1 MNKPKNYYNKCQIFT
16 PAKNVIELLNTA
28 GYKEN
33 LFEKKILENAC
44 GDGNIL
50 KEIVR
55 RYIQD
60 ALNQNKT
67 LSEIQLGLENNI
79 YGFEIDPR
87 HYQKCIQ
94 NLNDIAN
101 IYNITDVHWKIFQK
115 DFLKTKL
122 TNTFDFVVGNP
133 PYIVYKELSI
143 DDRQYLKK
151 HFKSCNKGKFDYCY
165 AFIEASLN
173 ALNENGVLAYL
184 IPSSIFKNVFAQNL
198 RQILLKHI
206 TTIVDYTTKK
216 LFENALIA
224 AAILVCKKD
233 SNSSNLTYTDI
244 ENQKTIEITKELL
257 TDKWI
262 FSNETLTND
271 KKRFGDY
278 FKASITIATLL
289 NEVFILKKCT
299 YNDNYVFVDEY
310 KIEKNLVRKAYSPR
324 GLNSNHKELIIFP
337 YQYINN
343 KLTRYTE
350 DEFEKLYPEAT
361 KYFKHNSERLSK
373 RKSDSNVKYFE
384 YGRTQALSHLNQK
397 KLLTSIVV
405 TNKVKVYE
413 LSTKDIPYSGIFI
426 IPIRDKPLS
435 EAKKILESSAF
446 FKYVQQIG
454 INANGKSIRITA
466 KDINDFYF

>member
-1 MNKPKNYYNKCQIFT
+1 MNKPKNYYDKCQIFT
-16 PAKNVIELLNTA
+16 PAENVIELLDAA

-33 LFEKKILENAC
+33 LFEKKVLENAC

-50 KEIVR
+50 KEIVK

-60 ALNQNKT
+60 AFNQNKT
-67 LSEIQLGLENNI
+67 LKEIQLGLENNI
-79 YGFEIDPR
+79 YGFEIDPK
-87 HYQKCIQ
+87 HHQKCIK
-94 NLNDIAN
+94 NLDDIAN
-101 IYNITDVHWKIFQK
+101 TYNIKDVHWKIFQK
-115 DFLKTKL
+115 DFLKTKM
-122 TNTFDFVVGNP
+122 TNTFDFVIGNP

-151 HFKSCNKGKFDYCY
+151 HFESCTKGKFDYCY

-173 ALNENGVLAYL
+173 ALNKNGILAYL

-206 TTIVDYTTKK
+206 TIIADYTTKK

-224 AAILVCKKD
+224 AALLVCKKD
-233 SNSSNLTYTDI
+233 SNSSNLIYKDVESRKI
-244 ENQKTIEITKELL
+244 LEIKKELL
-257 TDKWI
+257 SDKWI
-262 FSNETLTND
+262 FSNRSLIDN

-278 FKASITIATLL
+278 FNASITVATLL
-289 NEVFILKKCT
+289 NEIFILKEYTCT
-299 YNDNYVFVDEY
+299 DNYILVNDY
-310 KIEKNLVRKAYSPR
+310 KIEKDLIRNAYSPR
-324 GLNSNHKELIIFP
+324 SLNSHHKELIIFP

-361 KYFKHNSERLSK
+361 KYFKHNIEQLNK
-373 RKSDSNVKYFE
+373 RKSDSSVKYFE
-384 YGRTQALSHLNQK
+384 YGRTQALSHLNQE

-405 TNKVKVYE
+405 TNKVKVYK

-426 IPIRDKPLS
+426 IPIKDKPLS
-435 EAKKILESSAF
+435 EAKKLLESTAF
-446 FKYVQQIG
+446 LKYVQQIG
-454 INANGKSIRITA
+454 INASGKSIRITA
-466 KDINDFYF
+466 KDVNNFYF

>member
-1 MNKPKNYYNKCQIFT
+1 MNKPENYYDKCQIFT
-16 PAKNVIELLNTA
+16 PAENVIELLDAA

-33 LFEKKILENAC
+33 LFEKKVLENAC

-50 KEIVR
+50 KEVVR

-67 LSEIQLGLENNI
+67 LSEIQLGLETNI
-79 YGFEIDPR
+79 YGFEIDSK
-87 HYQKCIQ
+87 HHQKCIK
-94 NLNDIAN
+94 NLDDIAN
-101 IYNITDVHWKIFQK
+101 TYNIKDVHWKIFQK

-122 TNTFDFVVGNP
+122 TNKFDFVVGNP

-151 HFKSCNKGKFDYCY
+151 HFESCNKGKFDYCY

-173 ALNENGVLAYL
+173 ALHKNGILAYL
-184 IPSSIFKNVFAQNL
+184 IPSSIFKNVFAKNL

-206 TTIVDYTTKK
+206 TTILDYTTKK

-233 SNSSNLTYTDI
+233 SNSSNLTYKDI
-244 ENQKTIEITKELL
+244 ENKKTIKIKKELL
-257 TDKWI
+257 SDKWI
-262 FSNETLTND
+262 FSNETLINN

-278 FKASITIATLL
+278 FKASITVATLL
-289 NEVFILKKCT
+289 NEVFILKD
-299 YNDNYVFVDEY
+299 YNYKDNYIFVDGY
-310 KIEKNLVRKAYSPR
+310 KIEKDLIREACSPR
-324 GLNSNHKELIIFP
+324 GLNSNRKELIIFP
-337 YQYINN
+337 YQYIND
-343 KLTRYTE
+343 KLIKYTE
-350 DEFEKLYPEAT
+350 DDFEKLYPEAT
-361 KYFKHNSERLSK
+361 KYFKHNIERLNK
-373 RKSDSNVKYFE
+373 RKIDSNVKYFE
-384 YGRTQALSHLNQK
+384 YGRTQALSHLNQE

-405 TNKVKVYE
+405 TNEVKVYE

-426 IPIRDKPLS
+426 IPIKDKPLS
-435 EAKKILESSAF
+435 EAKKLLESDAF
-446 FKYVQQIG
+446 LKYVQQIG

-466 KDINDFYF
+466 KDVNNFYF